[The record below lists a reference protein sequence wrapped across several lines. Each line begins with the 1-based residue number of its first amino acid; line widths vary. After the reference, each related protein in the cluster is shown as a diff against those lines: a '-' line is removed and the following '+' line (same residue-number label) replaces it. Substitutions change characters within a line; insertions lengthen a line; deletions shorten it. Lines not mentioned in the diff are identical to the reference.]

1 MFTQAERAFAGSG
14 TMLALKGDRER
25 NRVTRA
31 DWKASWFAIVRSGFL
46 GVFIGVLPGLG
57 ATIATFL
64 GYAEAKRASR
74 HPERF
79 GKGAIEGV
87 AAEIGRAACRE
98 RVCQDV

>member
-1 MFTQAERAFAGSG
+1 MR
-14 TMLALKGDRER
+14 ALKGDRQR

-31 DWKASWFAIVRSGFL
+31 DWKASWVAIVRSCFL
-46 GVFIGVLPGLG
+46 GGFIGVLPGLG
-57 ATIATFL
+57 ATIATFP

-87 AAEIGRAACRE
+87 AAAESANNAVTGAAMVPLLAQIGRAH
-98 RVCQDV
+98 V